1 MGGWRKSRFEDIMKK
16 YYLFYYHVIKY
27 VLAIGKLVLFFF
39 VTVFLLPLYFLGKLI
54 KLVFVFCLAKNPHI
68 HAAGINPNKYPNS

>member
-1 MGGWRKSRFEDIMKK
+1 MGGWRKSRFEGVMKK
-16 YYLFYYHVIKY
+16 YYLFYFQVINY

-54 KLVFVFCLAKNPHI
+54 KLVFVSNFLEVLIK
-68 HAAGINPNKYPNS
+68 SFW